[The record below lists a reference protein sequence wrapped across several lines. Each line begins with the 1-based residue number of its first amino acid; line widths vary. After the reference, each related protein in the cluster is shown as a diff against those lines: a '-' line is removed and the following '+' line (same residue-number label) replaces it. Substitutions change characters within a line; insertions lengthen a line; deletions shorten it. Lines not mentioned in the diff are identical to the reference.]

1 MKNILFFIILFVFA
15 SCNKKNVY
23 QKFFDFPEN
32 TWNTDSLINF
42 ELSHLDTSINYKVF
56 LNIRHGVEYKYQ
68 NIFLFSKT
76 DYNKDTLEIYLCD
89 NVGKWYGKGWGDV
102 KEVIVDISNINDKKI
117 TKSNSISFEQAMR
130 YGDKKSID
138 NLQHVHSLGILIQQ
152 NND

>member
-23 QKFFDFPEN
+23 QKFFDVPEN

-42 ELSHLDTSINYKVF
+42 ELANLDTSINYKVF

-102 KEVIVDISNINDKKI
+102 KEVTVDISSINKKKI
-117 TKSNSISFEQAMR
+117 ITSKSLSFEQAMR
-130 YGDKKSID
+130 YGDKVSID
-138 NLQHVHSLGILIQQ
+138 NLQHIHSLGIIIQKH
-152 NND
+152 ND

>member
-1 MKNILFFIILFVFA
+1 MKNIVFFIILFAFA

-23 QKFFDFPEN
+23 QKFFDVPEN

-42 ELSHLDTSINYKVF
+42 ELAHLDTSINYKVF

-102 KEVIVDISNINDKKI
+102 KEVTVDISSINNKKI
-117 TKSNSISFEQAMR
+117 ITSKSISFEQAMR
-130 YGDKKSID
+130 YGDKVSVD
-138 NLQHVHSLGILIQQ
+138 NLQHIHSLGIIIQKH
-152 NND
+152 ND